1 MTGEIKI
8 IPCGSIDEA
17 LLSGTGEWIR
27 LVFGSKVTVS
37 AGRLQYR
44 GAVYNQER
52 GQYPAQEFLDSLIME
67 EGNSGRVLC
76 ITDADLY
83 VPGLIYV
90 FGLADEFR
98 PAALVST
105 ARLKR
110 GNARVAE
117 RVAKTAIHELGH
129 TYGLQHCRDHK
140 CVMFFSYTLSD
151 TDYKGKNFCT
161 RCRKTLEKKRLAA
174 QGSSDETA
182 DTAGISAPQFTQESR
197 EEGNE

>member
-17 LLSGTGEWIR
+17 VLSDTAERIR
-27 LVFGSKVTVS
+27 LVFGSKVTVDT
-37 AGRLQYR
+37 GRLHYR

-52 GQYPAQEFLDSLIME
+52 GQYPAQEFLDFLVTE

-83 VPGLIYV
+83 LPGLNYI

-98 PAALVST
+98 PVALVST

-110 GNARVAE
+110 GNSKVAE

-129 TYGLQHCRDHK
+129 TYGLQHCCDHK

-151 TDYKGKNFCT
+151 TDYKGKGFCT
-161 RCRKTLEKKRLAA
+161 KCRKTLEKKLLAA
-174 QGSSDETA
+174 QGTSREPDV
-182 DTAGISAPQFTQESR
+182 TAGISAPQFTQESR